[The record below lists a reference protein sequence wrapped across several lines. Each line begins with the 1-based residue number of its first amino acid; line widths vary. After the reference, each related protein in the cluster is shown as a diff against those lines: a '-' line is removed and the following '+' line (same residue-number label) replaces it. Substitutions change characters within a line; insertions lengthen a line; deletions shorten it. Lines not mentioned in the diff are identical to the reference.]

1 MFRACSAAAGRHG
14 HRGFTYVGLLLAV
27 ALAGVGLA
35 AAGQVWSTAAQRE
48 REARLLAVGA
58 EFQRALQ
65 SYYDASPGVKVPPE
79 TLEALLDD
87 RRVPVTRRHLRRIY
101 EDPITGR
108 REWGLVKLGGRI
120 VGVHSLSD
128 ARPFRGLH
136 EGKERI
142 TYRDW
147 VFQINVESP
156 RREASAEGGP
166 SAPAAPLATSG
177 LPATPSG
184 GSAARPITP
193 AVPLDEA
200 AARRRQCSER
210 HSAERG
216 QCLGLLA
223 GDRATYGRCLNIAAN
238 RLTACLDGGEG
249 PPMPPQ

>member
-1 MFRACSAAAGRHG
+1 
-14 HRGFTYVGLLLAV
+14 VGLLLAV

-35 AAGQVWSTAAQRE
+35 AAGQVWSTAVQRE

-65 SYYDASPGVKVPPE
+65 SYYDASPGTKVPPE

-87 RRVPVTRRHLRRIY
+87 RRIPGTRRHLRRIY
-101 EDPITGR
+101 EDPMTGR
-108 REWGLVKLGGRI
+108 REWGLVRLGGRI

-128 ARPFRGLH
+128 ARPFRGLQ
-136 EGKERI
+136 EGKERT

-147 VFQINVESP
+147 VFQINAESP
-156 RREASAEGGP
+156 RQDASAASGP
-166 SAPAAPLATSG
+166 SAPPAVTAPLPVTG
-177 LPATPSG
+177 LPAVPSG
-184 GSAARPITP
+184 GSTARATTP
-193 AVPLDEA
+193 AIPADEA

-223 GDRATYGRCLNIAAN
+223 GDRTAYGRCLNIAAN

-249 PPMPPQ
+249 PPMPAQ